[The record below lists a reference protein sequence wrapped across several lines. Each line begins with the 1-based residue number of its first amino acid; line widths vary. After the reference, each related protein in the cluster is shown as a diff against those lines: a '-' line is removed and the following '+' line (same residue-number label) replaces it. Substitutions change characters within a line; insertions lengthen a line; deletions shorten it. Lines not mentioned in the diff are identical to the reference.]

1 MEKTGIIRRIDELG
15 RLVIPKEL
23 RRSLR
28 LKEGDPLELGIAEDE
43 GGRYLTAT
51 PYSPLDCLSVSAGR
65 ILNSIYPKLKGNS
78 LSLKLADSFT
88 SSAKG
93 VKTEVNAADI
103 FKQVRDCNHSLSDRI
118 MDDVFYLAIPI
129 RRGDE
134 MIAALILIGPSEE
147 IEANRPVLEMAASI
161 LDATL

>member
-1 MEKTGIIRRIDELG
+1 MTKTGVIRRIDELG

-28 LKEGDPLELGIAEDE
+28 LKENDPLELSIAEDE
-43 GGRYLTAT
+43 GGRYLIAT
-51 PYSPLDCLSVSAGR
+51 PYSPVDCLPVSAGK
-65 ILNSIYPKLKGNS
+65 ILNSIYSKLKGNS

-93 VKTEVNAADI
+93 VKTEVNAIDI
-103 FKQVRDCNHSLSDRI
+103 FKQVRDGKYTQSARV

-129 RRGDE
+129 HRGDE
-134 MIAALILIGPSEE
+134 IIAALILVGPSEE
-147 IEANRPVLEMAASI
+147 VEANRAVMEMAGSI